1 MDYFR
6 AVFQSHETSE
16 RAFHLTSK
24 VIDNNPANYTVWYAT
39 HVATCGDPCGADA
52 RHQSGWGPVG
62 CGASCGRCL
71 SRLPQCKAVR
81 PPPSL
86 VVWVGVVVVIVGP
99 CCPLAPCRAVC
110 SALVQGV
117 VGVLLS
123 GHPACVNA
131 AALAAGTFGGR
142 WSKLSAS
149 NPKNYQVWQV
159 PGVHGR
165 ACRQSSCRWPQRSNP
180 RLPPWRNVV

>member
-159 PGVHGR
+159 PGVHWR
-165 ACRQSSCRWPQRSNP
+165 ACR
-180 RLPPWRNVV
+180 

>member
-52 RHQSGWGPVG
+52 RHQSGWGPVSW
-62 CGASCGRCL
+62 GASCGRCL
-71 SRLPQCKAVR
+71 FCLPQCKAVR

-86 VVWVGVVVVIVGP
+86 VVWVGVVVVVVGP
-99 CCPLAPCRAVC
+99 CCSLAPCRAVC
-110 SALVQGV
+110 GALVHGV
-117 VGVLLS
+117 VVCVAQSPPRVCECCGARCRHFRRLVAKALS
-123 GHPACVNA
+123 VD
-131 AALAAGTFGGR
+131 LVQE
-142 WSKLSAS
+142 LS
-149 NPKNYQVWQV
+149 YI
-159 PGVHGR
+159 
-165 ACRQSSCRWPQRSNP
+165 
-180 RLPPWRNVV
+180 